1 MRREESCLKDLVNNY
16 QNFTYIILHD
26 IRLPGIDIERASYKN
41 IYIYYINR
49 VDYDFIFLYNKSN
62 KFYRLMMRKDRSSKI
77 FTLINDFYDN
87 KVKDYFL
94 FSEFLYLPRES
105 AEIDKSDIELIEILK
120 KIDL

>member
-1 MRREESCLKDLVNNY
+1 
-16 QNFTYIILHD
+16 
-26 IRLPGIDIERASYKN
+26 
-41 IYIYYINR
+41 
-49 VDYDFIFLYNKSN
+49 
-62 KFYRLMMRKDRSSKI
+62 MMRKDRSSKI